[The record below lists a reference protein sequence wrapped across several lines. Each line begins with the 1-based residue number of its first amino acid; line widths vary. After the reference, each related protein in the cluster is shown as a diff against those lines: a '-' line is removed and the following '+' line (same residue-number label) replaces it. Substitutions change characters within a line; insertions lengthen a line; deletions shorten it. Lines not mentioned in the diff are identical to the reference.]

1 MVDFKTNEKQD
12 EEFKAVFNK
21 KPEIGFNEFLQIFS
35 LKSNNQ
41 YNEIDVKNAFRLLSK
56 EYDRPGWIKLERVK
70 EILAEMGLND
80 VDIIQLTNQL

>member
-1 MVDFKTNEKQD
+1 M
-12 EEFKAVFNK
+12 
-21 KPEIGFNEFLQIFS
+21 
-35 LKSNNQ
+35 KSNNQ

-80 VDIIQLTNQL
+80 VDIIQLTNQLSSQCDGDGMFNFEEFVKSAF